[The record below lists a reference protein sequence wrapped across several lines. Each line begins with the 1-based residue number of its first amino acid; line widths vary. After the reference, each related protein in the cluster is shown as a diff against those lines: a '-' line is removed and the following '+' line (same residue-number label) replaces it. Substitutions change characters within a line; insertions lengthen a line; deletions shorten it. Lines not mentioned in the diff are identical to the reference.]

1 MRTIQLLAV
10 STFLLAGACDHG
22 GSNGHGHGHAR
33 AKDAAPMT
41 EVALTMPIAPGKTE
55 AWQHALEDLL
65 GPRYDEY
72 DASRKRYG
80 VTSQTTFLQRTPM
93 GDFAVI
99 HMTGPDVHA
108 SFHQMST
115 SKDAWDVAWRDLTL
129 DLHGVD
135 FAKGD
140 RVFPVI
146 EPAFSTG
153 PAAAESGKP
162 FLFVAPL
169 SADGAHEMRK
179 VAAELMGARHE
190 AYVAARQRLGI
201 RRESAFFQSTAKG
214 DAIVIYWL
222 ADDPQAALDGWM
234 TSTDP
239 VDVWLRERAAAVHPV
254 PGDVLAQTVR
264 QNQLIANYP

>member
-1 MRTIQLLAV
+1 
-10 STFLLAGACDHG
+10 
-22 GSNGHGHGHAR
+22 
-33 AKDAAPMT
+33 MT
-41 EVALTMPIAPGKTE
+41 EVAITMPIAPGKTE
-55 AWQHALEDLL
+55 AWQRALEDLL

-72 DASRKRYG
+72 DASRRRYG

-99 HMTGPDVHA
+99 HMTGPDLHA

-115 SKDAWDVAWRDLTL
+115 SKDAWDVSWRELTL

-140 RVFPVI
+140 RVFPTI

-153 PAAAESGKP
+153 PADAVGGKP

-169 SADGAHEMRK
+169 SPDGAHEIRT
-179 VAAELMGARHE
+179 VASELMGARHD

-201 RRESAFFQSTAKG
+201 RREAAFFQSTPQG
-214 DAIVIYWL
+214 NAIVVYWL
-222 ADDPQAALDGWM
+222 ADDPQAALDGWLA
-234 TSTDP
+234 STDP
-239 VDVWLRERAAAVHPV
+239 LDVWLRDKAAAVHPV
-254 PGDVLAQTVR
+254 GRDLLAQTVR
-264 QNQLIANYP
+264 QNRLIADYPHAE